1 MGDTDIMAFVARIA
15 KRAVSNG
22 TGRQMSSTA
31 KVWID
36 KNTKVIV
43 QGFTGK
49 QGTFHA
55 EQAIDY
61 GSQVNECFP
70 GHLCPNIAQTQRR
83 SNLLLYYEAGLA

>member
-1 MGDTDIMAFVARIA
+1 MVFAARIA
-15 KRAVSNG
+15 ERAVRNVA
-22 TGRQMSSTA
+22 GRQMSSTA

-61 GSQVNECFP
+61 GSQVNKCYF
-70 GHLCPNIAQTQRR
+70 GHLFPNCCANPRDAQPTAIVAD
-83 SNLLLYYEAGLA
+83 LI

>member
-1 MGDTDIMAFVARIA
+1 MVFAARIA
-15 KRAVSNG
+15 ERAVRNG
-22 TGRQMSSTA
+22 AGRHMSSTA

-36 KNTKVIV
+36 ENTKVIV

-61 GSQVNECFP
+61 GSQVNTCFF
-70 GHLCPNIAQTQRR
+70 GRLCPNVAQPQGM
-83 SNLLLYYEAGLA
+83 SNLLRG